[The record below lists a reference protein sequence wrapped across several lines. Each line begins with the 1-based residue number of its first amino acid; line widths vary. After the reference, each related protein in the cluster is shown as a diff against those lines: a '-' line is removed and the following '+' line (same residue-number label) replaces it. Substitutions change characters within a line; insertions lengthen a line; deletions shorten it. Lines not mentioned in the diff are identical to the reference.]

1 MIQWIKKHKF
11 SVISYLFLLVLATGS
26 MTILNL
32 RISELFQAAQTKDY
46 VLLLKLFLILFVW
59 FLLTRLVDYWS
70 DALSCYIINKIRGD
84 IKNGLFEKYIGQ
96 SLEDYMVKDA
106 GQYVADFTN
115 DITMIEAKNLISYRE
130 LAKSLLTIIFGNI
143 AIFSISP
150 TFNAIILVGIA
161 LCLATPYILMKYTTQ
176 PMHNFISSFE
186 IFVQRLKDYFNSFF
200 AIKNFAAEK
209 TFTKKFNEKNRQ
221 IEETKLNAEITIDFV
236 NSLIGRLAWII
247 ELSVISVGVIQAV
260 QGKIEVS
267 VLFSAYLLCNE
278 ICMPLQSIT
287 GHINNIKSVSTV
299 IDKGNDRLTKPK
311 VGYEPFVADEDVAV
325 RFEHFSLTKGENN
338 ILKDINLTF
347 EPKKK
352 YLVIG
357 SNGSG
362 KSTLVKALKN
372 IYQEFEGAIYINDR
386 EIRTIPSEEFN
397 HIAIYSNET
406 VPLFSDTVRNNITLY
421 RDVNDIHLEN
431 IVQQSRFK
439 NPLDYEIVDKGRNI
453 SSGEKRKLE
462 LSRALLSNASCFI
475 FDEVVSTLDIETA
488 YEIEKLILSLDKM
501 VIMVSNAFS
510 GQLLSKYDEIIL
522 IKDGII
528 LAHGTHEELLKCS
541 ELYREIYHI
550 RCEL

>member
-1 MIQWIKKHKF
+1 MTQWIKKHKF
-11 SVISYLFLLVLATGS
+11 SVITYLFLLVLATGS

-84 IKNGLFEKYIGQ
+84 MKNGLFEKYIGQ

-115 DITMIEAKNLISYRE
+115 DITMIEAKSLISYRE

-143 AIFSISP
+143 AIFSINP
-150 TFNAIILVGIA
+150 TFNVIIIVGIF
-161 LCLATPYILMKYTTQ
+161 LCLATPYVLMRYTTK
-176 PMHNFISSFE
+176 PMNSFITSFE
-186 IFVQRLKDYFNSFF
+186 VFVQRLKDYFNSFF

-209 TFTKKFNEKNRQ
+209 TFTKKFNEKNKQ
-221 IEETKLNAEITIDFV
+221 IEETKFNAEITIDFV

-247 ELSVISVGVIQAV
+247 ELAVISVGVIQAV

-299 IDKGNDRLTKPK
+299 INKGKERLSKQQ
-311 VGYEPFVADEDVAV
+311 VAYEPFVDEEDITV
-325 RFEHFSLTKGENN
+325 RFEHFSLTKGENK

-347 EPKKK
+347 EPQKK

-372 IYQEFEGAIYINDR
+372 IYHDFEGALYINDR
-386 EIRTIPSEEFN
+386 EIRTIPPETFN
-397 HIAIYSNET
+397 RIAIYSNET

-421 RDVNDIHLEN
+421 RDVNDIQLEN
-431 IVQQSRFK
+431 VVQQSRFM

-462 LSRALLSNASCFI
+462 LSRALLSDASCFI

-488 YEIEKLILSLDKM
+488 YEIEKLILSLNKM

-528 LAHGTHEELLKCS
+528 LAHGTHEELLNSS